1 MGRKMT
7 LCREVADG
15 WGPVAATA
23 GEAGR
28 RVGVS
33 SALGWLAGPGA
44 AARSGQVCL
53 RLRGLAGQAGPVE
66 AGWATTAPSSFLS
79 LLFPLLRFIFS

>member
-1 MGRKMT
+1 MGRKT
-7 LCREVADG
+7 ALWRDVADA
-15 WGPVAATA
+15 WGRMAAAA

-28 RVGVS
+28 RAGVS
-33 SALGWLAGPGA
+33 GALGWLAGPGA
-44 AARSGQVCL
+44 ATRSGQVCL